1 MRETEPNRNCICSIH
16 LVLYKNLLSVHVHRI
31 YWYIIVSADMRPP
44 LAPPASSAAIPTAVT
59 ATHPDCTSD
68 DRKPQQHHLNTATA
82 TTMVTWLGCRGRA
95 ERHTATKSR
104 RTVTYRW
111 RPWPYGA
118 LPRRSYRCPT
128 STSSSA
134 TGSRITG
141 KTLKG
146 QWFYMVV
153 EHLYI
158 GIISPITRIYLPIIR
173 LLHRCI
179 CSKREP
185 VLGKGHGPRTFLWH
199 FGL

>member
-1 MRETEPNRNCICSIH
+1 VYTPVYLRSTICIGRKYRYRIIYEVIIHIDATSARDRTETATAVYTYI
-16 LVLYKNLLSVHVHRI
+16 VLYKNPLPVHVHRV
-31 YWYIIVSADMRPP
+31 YWYNYRVSVNIVMRPP
-44 LAPPASSAAIPTAVT
+44 PAPPASSAAIPTAVT
-59 ATHPDCTSD
+59 AAHPDCTGD
-68 DRKPQQHHLNTATA
+68 DRKPQQHHLNTAVA
-82 TTMVTWLGCRGRA
+82 TTMVTWSGCRGRA

-146 QWFYMVV
+146 Q
-153 EHLYI
+153 
-158 GIISPITRIYLPIIR
+158 
-173 LLHRCI
+173 
-179 CSKREP
+179 
-185 VLGKGHGPRTFLWH
+185 
-199 FGL
+199 